1 LVPIAR
7 GFIRGEAI
15 SKDNWRDFWT
25 RKEYLQGGTSAHYP
39 ARYTVA
45 YQDFFDNEVK
55 EKQGDWGKVLEEY
68 LYSGTEPLV
77 NGCTGG
83 CM

>member
-1 LVPIAR
+1 
-7 GFIRGEAI
+7 
-15 SKDNWRDFWT
+15 
-25 RKEYLQGGTSAHYP
+25 
-39 ARYTVA
+39 VA

>member
-1 LVPIAR
+1 M
-7 GFIRGEAI
+7 
-15 SKDNWRDFWT
+15 
-25 RKEYLQGGTSAHYP
+25 
-39 ARYTVA
+39 A

-55 EKQGDWGKVLEEY
+55 EKQGDWGKVLEEN

-83 CM
+83 CK